1 MLNIV
6 KYIDIFNEWVGRIF
20 SWAIIV
26 LTLLAVLEVIERVVF
41 NSPSTWGFEVATQ
54 IFGLYFM
61 IIAGYG
67 LLYGSHVSIDVVTY
81 YLSPRTRVIVDI
93 VAYFIFFFP
102 FTLVCIWHGY
112 FFAAKSWAIKETSMS
127 VYGGPI
133 YPIRTVIFL
142 AFILLFL
149 QGLSEVTKKIVFLKG
164 GKAS

>member
-1 MLNIV
+1 MNTI
-6 KYIDIFNEWVGRIF
+6 KYIDFFNEWVGRIF
-20 SWAIIV
+20 SWAIIA
-26 LTLLAVLEVIERVVF
+26 LTLLAVKSVIERVVF
-41 NSPSTWGFEVATQ
+41 NSPSVWGFEITTQ

-81 YLSPRTRVIVDI
+81 YLSPRTRAIVDI
-93 VAYFIFFFP
+93 VAYLIFFFP

-127 VYGGPI
+127 VYGGPV

-142 AFILLFL
+142 AFILLLL
-149 QGLSEVTKKIVFLKG
+149 QGLSEFTKKIVFLKG
-164 GKAS
+164 GKTS